1 MPTNVYFTHG
11 TKNEQYLIEDLIIE
25 SLKIYGNEF
34 MYIPRTLVSKD
45 EILGEDRLSKFTS
58 SFPIEM
64 YFENVD
70 SLDGQGAFIQK
81 FGLMM
86 EQSATLV
93 VARRRWDQ
101 LVGRYGQTIIPTR
114 PCEGD
119 LIYFPLTKGL
129 FEIKFVKHQDPFYQ
143 LGKLYV
149 FKLQVELFQYASEK
163 IDTGISEIDAFET
176 LKTFTTNTTR
186 SPAGEITSITMINQ
200 GSGYTSVPT
209 VAFAA
214 APSGGV
220 TATGTAVLSG
230 GGVSAVAVA
239 AGGTG
244 YTSPTITFSPPTV
257 AGGVTAVGTVTVSG
271 GVITGIVITTAGT
284 GYTTAPTATL
294 GSLGTGTGASLG
306 AVTIGTS
313 TITGIVI
320 TNAGYGYTVAPA
332 VTITGGGGSGAAA
345 TTVIAANVGNV
356 YTIALTGGNITFANN
371 LTYLT
376 PANLGTVNL
385 PITYF
390 TGTRAITG
398 TINAYLKTGS
408 LESGG
413 LLSDLIAG
421 SATTVDPKFTINVQ
435 MGGPSTNP
443 TGVEIKL
450 PAAMLQ
456 IPTINTEQVISTTIN
471 FTAQGFAGT
480 SYDITESNEATIVYR
495 AAV

>member
-93 VARRRWDQ
+93 VARRRWEQ

-149 FKLQVELFQYASEK
+149 YKLQVELFQYASEQ
-163 IDTGISEIDAFET
+163 IDTGIAAVDAFET
-176 LKTFTTNTTR
+176 LKTYNTNITR
-186 SPAGEITSITMINQ
+186 NPGRVTQITMTNL

-209 VAFAA
+209 VSFVSATG
-214 APSGGV
+214 SGATATAIRGTSGANLNKITGV
-220 TATGTAVLSG
+220 TITN
-230 GGVSAVAVA
+230 
-239 AGGTG
+239 GGTG
-244 YTSPTITFSPPTV
+244 YQ
-257 AGGVTAVGTVTVSG
+257 
-271 GVITGIVITTAGT
+271 
-284 GYTTAPTATL
+284 TAP
-294 GSLGTGTGASLG
+294 
-306 AVTIGTS
+306 V
-313 TITGIVI
+313 V
-320 TNAGYGYTVAPA
+320 NFV
-332 VTITGGGGSGAAA
+332 GGGGIGAQA
-345 TTVIAANVGNV
+345 TATVEANIDSNGDS
-356 YTIALTGGNITFANN
+356 FADNN
-371 LTYLT
+371 KFKEE
-376 PANLGTVNL
+376 A
-385 PITYF
+385 
-390 TGTRAITG
+390 
-398 TINAYLKTGS
+398 
-408 LESGG
+408 
-413 LLSDLIAG
+413 
-421 SATTVDPKFTINVQ
+421 VDVLF
-435 MGGPSTNP
+435 SETNP
-443 TGVEIKL
+443 FGEI
-450 PAAMLQ
+450 Q
-456 IPTINTEQVISTTIN
+456 
-471 FTAQGFAGT
+471 
-480 SYDITESNEATIVYR
+480 
-495 AAV
+495 